1 MYDTILVP
9 TDGSNQSDAALDHAV
24 DLARHHDATI
34 HLLYV
39 ADTNRDSLT
48 MQGGEVIDA
57 LEQEGD
63 RIVSEAID
71 RVDVGTDVI
80 DEVMTGDPVETI
92 LDYAES
98 IGADLIVMGTHG
110 RRGLDRYLLGST
122 TERVVRLSSVPVL
135 TIRSEAAEE

>member
-1 MYDTILVP
+1 MYGTILVP
-9 TDGSNQSDAALDHAV
+9 TDGSAESDAALDHAV
-24 DLARHHDATI
+24 ALARHHDATV

-48 MQGGEVIDA
+48 TQGGEVIDA

-63 RIVSEAID
+63 RIVSEAVD
-71 RVDVGTDVI
+71 RVEAGISVVDTVL
-80 DEVMTGDPVETI
+80 TGDPVETI
-92 LDYAES
+92 LDYADS
-98 IGADLIVMGTHG
+98 VGADLVVMGTQG

-135 TIRSEAAEE
+135 TIRSEA

>member
-71 RVDVGTDVI
+71 RVDAGIDVV

-98 IGADLIVMGTHG
+98 IGADLVVMGTHG